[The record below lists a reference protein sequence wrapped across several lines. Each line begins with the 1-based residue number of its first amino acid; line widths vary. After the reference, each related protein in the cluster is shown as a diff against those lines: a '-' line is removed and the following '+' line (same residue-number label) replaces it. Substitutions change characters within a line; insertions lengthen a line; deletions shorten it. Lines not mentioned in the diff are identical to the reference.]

1 MQYGYFDDCQREYVV
16 TQPDTPLP
24 WINYLGTEDH
34 FGMISNT
41 AGGCSFYRDARL
53 RRLTRYRHNGA
64 PFDLGGRYL
73 YLRDDSDGDYW
84 SPSWQPTRSLL
95 DSYECRHGLSY
106 TSISSERAG
115 IHADMLYFVPLGE
128 TLEIWRLRVRND
140 RDTTADLSVF
150 SLVEF
155 CLWDALDDATNFQRN
170 FSVGEVEVVD
180 GVIYHKTEYRERRNH
195 FAYFACSEPLAGFDT
210 QRDTFLGSNRGWDS
224 PLAVERGR
232 CFDSIAHGWAPIGS
246 HHVKLLLAPGE
257 TREVVFLLGYSE
269 NPTDEKFDPPGTQTI
284 NKARVRPV
292 IERWLGTDEVEHA
305 HDALRSS
312 WEGLLSVLQVETPD
326 ADTNRMVN
334 IWNPYQC
341 MATFN
346 LSRSMSFYE
355 SGIGRGMG
363 FRDSSQDI
371 LGFVGMVPARAR
383 QRVLDLAATQLPT
396 GGAYHQYQPL
406 TKRGNDAI
414 GSGFNDD
421 PLWLVLAVC
430 AYLKESGDTT
440 VLDEPVPYDNLPGS
454 ETPLSE
460 HLQRCI
466 RYTLDRLGPHGLPL
480 IGRAD
485 WNDCLNLN
493 CFSENSGESFQTTEN
508 REGGIAE
515 SLFIAGQFVLASHE
529 LAGVARLR
537 GDDAQAA
544 SLEADARRM
553 TVAIE
558 EHGWDGEWFLRA
570 YDALGGFVGSHS
582 NAEGQIFAEPQ
593 GMCVMAGIGVSDGKA
608 AAALK
613 SVSDRLTCEHG
624 IMLVQPPFSHYYLEL
639 GEISSYPPGV
649 KENGGV
655 FCQVNPWI
663 MIAETILGDGEAA
676 FDYYKRTNPSSR
688 APISDVHRCEPYV
701 YAQMIAGR
709 DAANRGEAKN
719 SWLTGSA
726 SWHFTAISQWILGVR
741 PELDGL
747 RIDPVLP
754 PTWTGFTARRRWRGA
769 TYEIVVHQDKG
780 VKGRVRRMVV
790 DGLEVEGNL
799 VSPAPAGSTVK
810 VEATVE
816 GQPSPLAATAQ

>member
-1 MQYGYFDDCQREYVV
+1 VQYGYFDDDHREYVV

-24 WINYLGTEDH
+24 WMNYLGTEDH

-53 RRLTRYRHNGA
+53 RRLTRYRHNAA

-73 YLRDDSDGDYW
+73 YLRDETDGDYW
-84 SPSWQPTRSLL
+84 SPSWQPTRSTL
-95 DSYECRHGLSY
+95 DAYECRHGLSY
-106 TSISSERAG
+106 TAISSEHGGLRAEV
-115 IHADMLYFVPLGE
+115 LYFVPLGE
-128 TLEIWRLRVRND
+128 TLEVWRLRVRND
-140 RDTTADLSVF
+140 RDTRADLSVF

-155 CLWDALDDATNFQRN
+155 CLWDALDDSTNFQRN

-180 GVIYHKTEYRERRNH
+180 GVIYHKSEYRERRNH

-210 QRDTFLGSNRGWDS
+210 QRDVFLGSNRGWDS

-232 CFDSIAHGWAPIGS
+232 CSDSIAHGWAPIGS
-246 HHVKLLLAPGE
+246 HHIRFSLAPSE
-257 TREVVFLLGYSE
+257 TRDVVFVLGYSE
-269 NPTDEKFDPPGTQTI
+269 NPTDAKFDPPGTQTI

-292 IERWLGTDEVEHA
+292 IERWMATEEVERA
-305 HDALRSS
+305 FGALRDS
-312 WEGLLSVLQVETPD
+312 WDDLLSVLTVDTPD
-326 ADTNRMVN
+326 PDTNRMVN

-346 LSRSMSFYE
+346 LSRSISFYE

-383 QRVLDLAATQLPT
+383 QRLLDLAATQLTT

-421 PLWLVLAVC
+421 PLWLVLAVT
-430 AYLKESGDTT
+430 AYMKESGDTG
-440 VLDEPVPYDNLPGS
+440 VLDELVPYDNVPGS

-460 HLQRCI
+460 HLHRCI

-493 CFSENSGESFQTTEN
+493 CFSESSGESFQTTEN

-515 SLFIAGQFVLASHE
+515 SLFIAAQFVLVCNE

-537 GDDAQAA
+537 GDGDEAA
-544 SLEADARRM
+544 SLEAAAHRM
-553 TVAIE
+553 VAAVE
-558 EHGWDGEWFLRA
+558 DHGWDGEWFLRA
-570 YDALGGFVGSHS
+570 YDSLGGVVGSRS
-582 NAEGQIFAEPQ
+582 NTEGQIFAEPQ
-593 GMCVMAGIGVSDGKA
+593 GMCVMAGIGTCNGKA
-608 AAALK
+608 ATALA
-613 SVSDRLTCEHG
+613 SVKDRLASEHG
-624 IMLVQPPFSHYYLEL
+624 IMLVQPPFSRYHVEL
-639 GEISSYPPGV
+639 GEISSYPPGY

-655 FCQVNPWI
+655 FCHVNPWI
-663 MIAETILGDGEAA
+663 MIAETILGNGEAA
-676 FDYYKRTNPSSR
+676 FDYYRRTSPSAR
-688 APISDVHRCEPYV
+688 AAISDIHRCEPYV

-709 DAANRGEAKN
+709 DAASFGEAKN

-726 SWHFTAISQWILGVR
+726 SWHLTAISQWILGVR
-741 PELDGL
+741 PELCGL

-754 PTWTGFTARRRWRGA
+754 PTWPGFTARRRWRGA
-769 TYEIVVHQDKG
+769 TYEIVVHQEPG
-780 VKGRVRRMVV
+780 VKGRVRRLVV
-790 DGLEVEGNL
+790 DGKTIEGNL
-799 VSPAPAGSTVK
+799 VRPAPAGSTVK
-810 VEATVE
+810 VEASVE
-816 GQPSPLAATAQ
+816 EARPPC